1 LSFNTVPSY
10 DTVTV
15 GSSATKIVG
24 ANPQRISLII
34 VNTGTPTVF
43 IGQDNSVTTS
53 NGIPLKTDMNLTED
67 SGGQKVYC
75 GDIWGI
81 CASSSDV
88 RWWERAR

>member
-1 LSFNTVPSY
+1 LFNNTTPFNTI
-10 DTVTV
+10 TV

-24 ANPQRISLII
+24 ANPQRISLMI
-34 VNTGTPTVF
+34 VNTGTPTVY
-43 IGQDNSVTTS
+43 IGQDNTVLTTT
-53 NGIPLKTDMNLTED
+53 GIPLKTDMNLTED

-88 RWWERAR
+88 RYWERQR